1 MINNTLSLFQLCDS
15 AFPTGAFSH
24 SFGLETYIQEDA
36 VHDQETFREWL
47 KVYLHE
53 QLIYSDGLA
62 ASIVYDALE
71 QEDYEKIWELD
82 HLLAVQNFARETR
95 EGTKQMGDRMLDMAE
110 TLYEAPVL
118 KMYRERIKNKQSFG
132 HAAIVFTIVGHYLK
146 VEKETTILYFLYSTI
161 VSLIQNA
168 VRAIPLGQTTGQ
180 KILAKFQQELLEAT
194 DKIGKLDEE
203 DFGIVSPG
211 LELSQMQHERVK
223 IRIFMS

>member
-24 SFGLETYIQEDA
+24 SFGLETYIQEEV
-36 VHDQETFREWL
+36 VHDQETFFEWL

-62 ASIVYDALE
+62 ASMVYDALDE
-71 QEDYEKIWELD
+71 GDYEEIWKID

-95 EGTKQMGDRMLDMAE
+95 EGTKQMGDRMLNMAE
-110 TLYEAPVL
+110 SLYDAPVL
-118 KMYRERIKNKQSFG
+118 ALYRERIKNKQSFG

-146 VEKETTILYFLYSTI
+146 VEKETTMLYFLYSTI

-180 KILAKFQQELLEAT
+180 KILARCQEELIQAT
-194 DKIGKLDEE
+194 DKINQLDEE

-211 LELSQMQHERVK
+211 LELSQMKHERVR